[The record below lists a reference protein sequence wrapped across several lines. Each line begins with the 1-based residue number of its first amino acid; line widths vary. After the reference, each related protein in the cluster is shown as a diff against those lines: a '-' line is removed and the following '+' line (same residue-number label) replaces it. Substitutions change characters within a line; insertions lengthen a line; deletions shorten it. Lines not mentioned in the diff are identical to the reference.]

1 MAAGHKTV
9 DKGRPPVRLY
19 LVTEVATDSTP
30 LADELAGLLAG
41 VDVAAVLARIK
52 PAPERAM
59 IDVVKRLA
67 SPVQAAGAALLVE
80 GRADIVA
87 RGGADGAHLTGI
99 AALTEALPTL
109 RPARIAGAGGL
120 RSRHDAMLAGEAGA
134 DYVMFGEPGAEGGRP
149 PFEAVL
155 DRVAWWAQLFEIP
168 CVAFAASLDEIGPL
182 CAAGADFI
190 AVGGAVFADSRG
202 HADALREAASRLH
215 PQAEAL
221 A

>member
-1 MAAGHKTV
+1 M
-9 DKGRPPVRLY
+9 RLY
-19 LVTEVATDSTP
+19 LVTGVAGNSAA
-30 LADELAGLLAG
+30 LADELASLLAG
-41 VDVAAVLARIK
+41 VDVAAVLLRIE

-59 IDVVKRLA
+59 IDVVKQLA
-67 SPVQAAGAALLVE
+67 PAVQAAGAAVLVE
-80 GRADIVA
+80 DRADIVA

-109 RPARIAGAGGL
+109 KPARIAGAGGV

-155 DRVAWWAQLFEIP
+155 DRVAWWAELFEIP
-168 CVAFAASLDEIGPL
+168 CVAYAASLDEIGPL

-190 AVGGAVFADSRG
+190 AVGDAIFADPRG
-202 HADALREAASRLH
+202 AANALRDASARL
-215 PQAEAL
+215 QERAEAL

>member
-1 MAAGHKTV
+1 
-9 DKGRPPVRLY
+9 VRLY
-19 LVTEVATDSTP
+19 LVTGVAGNSAA
-30 LADELAGLLAG
+30 LADELASLLAG
-41 VDVAAVLARIK
+41 VDVAAVLLRIE

-59 IDVVKRLA
+59 IDVVKQLA
-67 SPVQAAGAALLVE
+67 PAVQAAGAAVLVE
-80 GRADIVA
+80 DRADIVA

-109 RPARIAGAGGL
+109 KPARIAGAGGV

-155 DRVAWWAQLFEIP
+155 DRVAWWAELFEIP
-168 CVAFAASLDEIGPL
+168 CVAYAASLDEIGPL

-190 AVGGAVFADSRG
+190 AVGDAIFADPRG
-202 HADALREAASRLH
+202 AANALRDASARL
-215 PQAEAL
+215 QERAEAL